1 MAASIEPQVR
11 LDLANETLRN
21 YGEIKPDFPPKMVR
35 RLKRKFR
42 CSLDSAEILSQAQYF
57 KEIYKSGASII
68 WNFITPN
75 GEYAR
80 LANVR
85 LEGFES
91 ALAEKYPD
99 EDKAII
105 KAACDWL
112 IYYEYLR

>member
-1 MAASIEPQVR
+1 MAASIDPQVR

-21 YGEIKPDFPPKMVR
+21 YGEIKPDFPQKMAR

-42 CSLDSAEILSQAQYF
+42 CSLDAAEILSQAQYF
-57 KEIYKSGASII
+57 KEIYKSGSSII
-68 WNFITPN
+68 WNFIAPN

-80 LANVR
+80 LENIR
-85 LEGFES
+85 LADFET

-105 KAACDWL
+105 KTACDWL